1 MSSIPRRTV
10 AALLTRE
17 EEIEVMANDLIIAL
31 RGRIERGADFGMVE
45 GDWERT
51 GASDKEN
58 FSEEAWSAA
67 KDD

>member
-1 MSSIPRRTV
+1 
-10 AALLTRE
+10 
-17 EEIEVMANDLIIAL
+17 MANDLIIAL